1 MHKDGFPRKQQH
13 SEHGHEGKFAY
24 LLLVVALED
33 VTEWKRWSVG
43 QLPKSLCHGMPSR
56 WVDCLQHVSACPNPS
71 WKDSECCDVPF
82 QRNDL
87 PSDGRC
93 VLSWPPTNANMKIYK

>member
-1 MHKDGFPRKQQH
+1 MMHKDGFPRKQRH

-56 WVDCLQHVSACPNPS
+56 WVDCLQHVSAVMS
-71 WKDSECCDVPF
+71 LFKGMTYLLMVDVYAAGHLLM
-82 QRNDL
+82 Q
-87 PSDGRC
+87 
-93 VLSWPPTNANMKIYK
+93 I